1 MLKSYKFVILAAVA
15 AMLGGAQV
23 QLKAQQTLPYWQD
36 FTNVTGASGGVWCN
50 TCDITQLTNRG
61 FALYTNGT
69 GSYRPHIV
77 NNSSNTGVYYKYSS
91 NSQNQRSL
99 CMAAQSNT
107 NYGST
112 QHVVLPV
119 MAKPVKNL
127 IFKCWIATSSNSL
140 GTLSVGYVTDDNG
153 TGSFVSVQDFTA
165 NDASYCATP
174 GAQTTGGRDIEVDLS
189 SVPSTATRIALRWYN
204 NSSTAVSCCVDDI
217 NVIENPNITC
227 FAVSS
232 LAASSITTTSAT
244 LTWSEEGESTQWQV
258 RLDGGASQTVSS
270 TTYAL
275 TGLTANTAYTAEVRA
290 VCDASADEY
299 SDWTPVAFRTL
310 CNPISTL
317 PYTETFE
324 SYYTGVGEEIDPC
337 WHTATVGSTTTYVY
351 PNTRGTGSSSKSLF
365 MQAGTSY
372 YSLAVLPQLSVPLS
386 QLMIEFDL
394 KRDATLSNLSNVQV
408 GIITNPSD
416 ISTFTPLR
424 SINLTGAAANA
435 ESHYRFSLAS
445 LTGTGRLAFYV
456 PTATSTSCIDIDNV
470 TVDYL
475 PACPWIE
482 DFAIQSLTEGTL
494 TVTWSGS
501 ASQYEAQLA
510 TASDFTAGVTTNTV
524 SVTRATFS
532 GLETGQYYYVRVRAK
547 CGSDY
552 GEWSDALEAYAT
564 DFSAAGAT
572 GLYAATGTVVLNDL
586 EPHDWSIYTNDVDA
600 PMRSLNPLD
609 VKITYRGYGT
619 NNMVPNPA
627 GWAAGTATWATWD
640 ESRDAANSASDYTLS
655 TTAEDVS
662 VGVSAQE
669 RQYHAFEYYKTLD
682 RLDKVAGTGRAE
694 YRTIFN
700 PFSRRPA
707 VNPESFT
714 WEQVIDHANGGAPC
728 FRGFAWW
735 RVDAIQGGSVYTVP
749 TGGTPLQV
757 GDLVKADQKL
767 YFEGTTG
774 VEIEFTAMWARAMV
788 RYMSYTGSD
797 MNNPGTQVGINQLN
811 DSWGA
816 SSLKANYDMMERNF
830 LVVDQ
835 QTFLTTNT
843 NSIARV
849 MLEQGGNV
857 NGAYSSLFPNGTY
870 DGVEEA
876 DGPVTANK
884 TTARDVVRHATK
896 IELCPGEGLDDN
908 RVIFAQSNVRIEYM
922 AIGRLYG
929 VKKGFHLDG
938 SHATLWGTYNARGN
952 NFTLGRGIV
961 EAEGSKGTFNYIWGA
976 GPQFSGAY
984 NSYSIGSGNAVW
996 ACKRNSDNDPLN
1008 HSGTVLTRGVS
1019 YHYPSAGNYYSND
1032 LNYTIRLESGYVGC
1046 VMTLYGW
1053 NYQYQTVDGANLNST
1068 GETATPTLRA
1078 NGQYNN
1084 FRFIY
1089 GNDFDRA
1096 DELQRVQALG
1106 TDYASKQG
1114 PNGQP
1119 YETLDSM
1126 LYHELY
1132 KNAKLKMYRPFRVS
1146 SFNMQINY
1154 QHKDSVYSDVTIKS
1168 GFIGQESIDRQK
1180 WGHGDGATGQAGD
1193 PRGTV
1198 VVDGISRGGWMVHS
1212 IYNVASNNNAH
1223 RGKRRMRIE
1232 GGFINSSV
1240 SLGAWDRTNDVT
1252 RWYSNAGN
1260 HRWATASEQQ
1270 SSMPNDVS
1278 TLRMTGGHITGS
1290 VFGGGNTYTASGGGR
1305 QIIITG
1311 GTVRAWIA
1319 GGVNGSDARPD
1330 QWEGIHFGNAWI
1342 YAGGTLHVGSGDT
1355 THRTVGDTVW
1365 HAAYCGINGTTDG
1378 QIFGAGCGLK
1388 PYYFRADS
1396 VEIDHQWNM
1405 NAWKHHRGG
1414 RVDSS
1419 FVYIADQAEVE
1430 GDVYGG
1436 GNFGYNNTEDGDDYH
1451 SRWQSGS
1458 QGDPDYPA
1466 KGKATLRIL
1475 GGTVGGNV
1483 FGGANRKMGP
1493 EVDIL
1498 MKGGHVK
1505 RGIFGGS
1512 NTWGYIK
1519 KDVTINLLGG
1529 TVGTDERPGMV
1540 CGGGLGKET
1549 AVFGNITLNIGAA
1562 GTPGPV
1568 IYGDVY
1574 GGSQNGTTNAG
1585 STTKTAIG
1593 SFNLDPNHGA
1603 GGEYDFYNVAI
1614 DTADAQGYG
1623 YNTSKKTII
1632 NMRSGRIDGNLFGG
1646 GYGPGGTA
1654 ASTYGDITVNF
1665 LGGEVMENI
1674 YGCNNASGK
1683 PMGKVKVNIGTPDSV
1698 AASVADGDRSHR
1710 NRPVVH
1716 GSVFGGG
1723 NDAPYGTAHDN
1734 YTPVV
1739 EMFSGTVGRNVFGG
1753 GQGGTAEITL
1763 PDETHATKVLIRNG
1777 SVQGNVYG
1785 GGNDARV
1792 IGNTRVV
1799 IGHDGTLF
1807 TLTVASANPAQG
1819 TATGGGTYSQD
1830 EDVVLTATPA
1840 SGYSFKQW
1848 SDGNTDNPR
1857 TVTVTGNQTYTAE
1870 FETTPQYN
1878 IDVTANEPSWGTFSG
1893 AGSYDVGSRVQIK
1906 ATPNTGVRF
1915 TQWSDGVTY
1924 NPRTVTVTA
1933 DATYTAQFESVPQWT
1948 LTVQPNNASWGTASG
1963 GGTFYEGV
1971 ITSISASAND
1981 GYLFRRW
1988 SDGETYNPR
1997 TLSLSSN
2004 LTLTAIFEAIPTWT
2018 LALQVS
2024 PTGAGTVDGAG
2035 TYLETATATFST
2047 APNTGYRFLRWS
2059 DGSTNLSRS
2068 IRLTQDTSLTA
2079 IYEAIPTYVITANV
2093 ATGQSARGTVTGGG
2107 TYYENTTA
2115 TLRAQANEGYRFKR
2129 WTDDV
2134 TDNPR
2139 TVTVTSNATFTAEFE
2154 EFHIYWVD
2162 LGLPSGKLWAEVN
2175 VGATSEEERGDY
2187 FAWGETAPKTN
2198 YNWSTYA
2205 YSNGSQYTLTKYNSS
2220 SSYGTVDNKTTLE
2233 ATDDAATVN
2242 FGASAYMPSEADWNE
2257 LVNNSTITLATRNG
2271 VKGQLFVG
2279 TNGNSIFLPANGF
2292 YNSTSRQY
2300 ATSYGY
2306 YWSSTRYTTSY
2317 QAKRWYFSATD
2328 QSTRAVG
2335 NMNRFI
2341 GMGVRA
2347 VRNASSCA
2355 AQYTVTAN
2363 VATGQSAM
2371 GSVSGGGSYCQYQKT
2386 TLRATA
2392 NAGYMFKRWSDG
2404 ETTNPRTVYVTG
2416 NATYTAEFEEFV
2428 ITWVDMGLP
2437 SGTLWASVNV
2447 GATNMEDYGDYY
2459 AWGELTTKT
2468 NYSWSTYAHGN
2479 STSNITKYNAS
2490 DGLATLQPVDDIA
2503 TLTYGSGAAIPT
2515 ATEWL
2520 ELNNYTNFTTVTQ
2533 NGVSGALLTSTVN
2546 GRTLFFPYAGYK
2558 VNSTIISNNTAS
2570 CLWTSTRGSS
2580 VANGRHT
2587 YINSNT
2593 SRQVSTGVERYQG
2606 FNIRAVKPAGMK
2618 QITATAA
2625 NAAHGSVVGGG
2636 SYRVGAQAQLRATG
2650 NAGYAFQ
2657 QWNDGSTSNPRT
2669 VTVTD
2674 DATYTATFQ
2683 TAPTYPL
2690 TAVPGDAAWGSVT
2703 GGGNYT
2709 SGTTVTLTATPASGY
2724 IFVCWQDGNTSATR
2738 NVFTTTNNA
2747 TYTAYFTP
2755 STMQW
2760 VDLGLPSGR
2769 LWGTINVGA
2778 TTPYGAG
2785 GYYCWGGIAPQ
2796 SNYSDASARFYSSS
2810 GWTKYN
2816 ASDGLTTL
2824 QPADDIAYL
2833 TYGTGAHT
2841 PTMADFQELCASSAS
2856 KRTVTVGDRSC
2867 VVFIGSNGRCI
2878 ILPGC
2883 GYYGGSASGSPG
2895 SNYYYWTSTLST
2907 DKGKG
2912 VDAMPTNDNCL
2923 YNGTTGERRGYGFNI
2938 RAVKNP

>member
-1 MLKSYKFVILAAVA
+1 MKWVVAAVVA
-15 AMLGGAQV
+15 LLGGAQ
-23 QLKAQQTLPYWQD
+23 LNAQQSVPFSINFDGSAYG
-36 FTNVTGASGGVWCN
+36 GANGNCLTDKALNEHASMADWMSFANSGV
-50 TCDITQLTNRG
+50 
-61 FALYTNGT
+61 
-69 GSYRPHIV
+69 RPHLA
-77 NNSSNTGVYYKYSS
+77 NGAPNTSNQCYRSSGNRSICFVASTSYGTTKHVLFPPFSEPVGNLKLKFWFGTNS
-91 NSQNQRSL
+91 NS
-99 CMAAQSNT
+99 
-107 NYGST
+107 YGEL
-112 QHVVLPV
+112 Q
-119 MAKPVKNL
+119 
-127 IFKCWIATSSNSL
+127 
-140 GTLSVGYVTDDNG
+140 VGYVTGNN
-153 TGSFVSVQDFTA
+153 TGSFVGLYTFNA
-165 NDASYCATP
+165 NNESMCTSSTNP
-174 GAQTTGGRDIEVDLS
+174 QPSGVGRIIEVDLS
-189 SVPSTATRIALRWYN
+189 EAIPAATRIAIRWYN
-204 NSSTAVSCCVDDI
+204 NNSAVAACGIDDIEVTFNDNCRNVSNLAVS
-217 NVIENPNITC
+217 NLT
-227 FAVSS
+227 A
-232 LAASSITTTSAT
+232 TSGT
-244 LTWSEEGESTQWQV
+244 LTWTEGGTATQWKV
-258 RLDGGASQTVSS
+258 SLNGGTEQTVTS
-270 TTYAL
+270 TSYAL
-275 TGLTANTAYTAEVRA
+275 TGLTANTVYTAMVKA
-290 VCDASADEY
+290 VCAADNI
-299 SDWTPVAFRTL
+299 SNGVTLSFRTQ

-324 SYYTGVGEEIDPC
+324 SYTTGVGEEIDPC
-337 WHTATVGSTTTYVY
+337 WHTATVGNATKYVY

-435 ESHYRFSLAS
+435 ESHYRLSLAS
-445 LTGTGRLAFYV
+445 LTGSGRLAFYV
-456 PTATSTSCIDIDNV
+456 PTASSTSCIDIDNV

-482 DFAIQSLTEGTL
+482 DFAVQSLTEGTL
-494 TVTWSGS
+494 TVAWSGS

-510 TASDFTAGVTTNTV
+510 TASDFTAGLVTNTV
-524 SVTRATFS
+524 ALTRATFS

-552 GEWSDALEAYAT
+552 GEWSAPLEVFMT
-564 DFSAAGAT
+564 DFSSAGAT
-572 GLYAATGTVVLNDL
+572 GLYPGNGTVLLNDL
-586 EPHDWSIYTNDVDA
+586 EPHDWSLYTNDVDA

-669 RQYHAFEYYKTLD
+669 RQYHTFEYYKTLD

-749 TGGTPLQV
+749 SGGTPLQV

-774 VEIEFTAMWARAMV
+774 VEVQFTAMWARAMV

-811 DSWGA
+811 NSWGA
-816 SSLKANYDMMERNF
+816 SSLKANYDMTERNF

-835 QTFLTTNT
+835 QTFLTTNS

-849 MLEQGGNV
+849 MLEQGVNV

-896 IELCPGEGLDDN
+896 IELCPGEGIDDN

-984 NSYSIGSGNAVW
+984 NSYSIGSW
-996 ACKRNSDNDPLN
+996 ACRRNSDNDPLN
-1008 HSGTVLTRGVS
+1008 NSGAVLTRGVS
-1019 YHYPSAGNYYSND
+1019 YHYPSSGDHYSND
-1032 LNYTIRLESGYVGC
+1032 LNYTLRLESGYVGC

-1053 NYQYQTVDGANLNST
+1053 NYHYQTVDGADLNTT
-1068 GETATPTLRA
+1068 GQTATPGLRA
-1078 NGQYNN
+1078 NGNDNN

-1146 SFNMQINY
+1146 SFNMQINN

-1180 WGHGDGATGQAGD
+1180 WGHGDGATGQAVD
-1193 PRGTV
+1193 PRGKV
-1198 VVDGISRGGWMVHS
+1198 MVDGILRGGWMVHS

-1252 RWYSNAGN
+1252 RWYSTYTGGGNASHG
-1260 HRWATASEQQ
+1260 WASASQQQ

-1355 THRTVGDTVW
+1355 THRTVGDTVY
-1365 HAAYCGINGTTDG
+1365 HSAFCGINGATDG
-1378 QIFGAGCGLK
+1378 QIFGAGCGMK

-1436 GNFGYNNTEDGDDYH
+1436 GNYGYNNTEDGDDY
-1451 SRWQSGS
+1451 STRWPSGS
-1458 QGDPDYPA
+1458 QGDPNYPA

-1475 GGTVGGNV
+1475 GGTVGGRV

-1498 MKGGHVK
+1498 MKSGRVK
-1505 RGIFGGS
+1505 RGIYGGS

-1519 KDVTINLLGG
+1519 RDVTINLLGG
-1529 TVGTDERPGMV
+1529 TVGTDEQPAIV

-1568 IYGDVY
+1568 IKGDVY
-1574 GGSQNGTTNAG
+1574 GGSMKGSVNSG
-1585 STTKTAIG
+1585 STTKTSLG
-1593 SFNLDPNHGA
+1593 VFNDVPNHGTNQQ
-1603 GGEYDFYNVAI
+1603 YDIYSVSL
-1614 DTADAQGYG
+1614 DTALAQGYG
-1623 YNTSKKTII
+1623 YNPDKHTSV
-1632 NMRSGRIDGNLFGG
+1632 NMYSGVVEGNLFGG
-1646 GYGPGGTA
+1646 GSGPDNA
-1654 ASTYGDITVNF
+1654 NPPVYGDITVNF

-1698 AASVADGDRSHR
+1698 AASVADGNRSHR

-1723 NDAPYGTAHDN
+1723 NDAPYGTANDN

-1739 EMFSGTVGRNVFGG
+1739 EMFSGTVGKNVFGG
-1753 GQGGTAEITL
+1753 GQGGTAVITL
-1763 PDETHATKVLIRNG
+1763 PNETHATKVLIRNG

-1840 SGYSFKQW
+1840 AGYSFAQW
-1848 SDGNTDNPR
+1848 SDGNTNNPR
-1857 TVTVTGNQTYTAE
+1857 TVTVKGDQTYTAQ
-1870 FETTPQYN
+1870 FETTPSYT
-1878 IDVTANEPSWGTFSG
+1878 ITTVADPSTLGSVSGDGTYEKG
-1893 AGSYDVGSRVQIK
+1893 TRVVLT
-1906 ATPNTGVRF
+1906 ATPNDAGSRF

-1924 NPRTVTVTA
+1924 NPRTVTVTT

-1948 LTVQPNNASWGTASG
+1948 LTVRANNDSYGTVSG

-1971 ITSISASAND
+1971 ITSISASPND

-2004 LTLTAIFEAIPTWT
+2004 LTLTAIFEAIPTWNLT
-2018 LALQVS
+2018 LLVS
-2024 PTGAGTVDGAG
+2024 PAGAGTVDGAG
-2035 TYLETATATFST
+2035 TYMETATASFST

-2059 DGSTNLSRS
+2059 DGVTNLSRS
-2068 IRLTQDTSLTA
+2068 MRLTENTTLTA
-2079 IYEAIPTYVITANV
+2079 IYEAIPTYTITANV
-2093 ATGQSARGTVTGGG
+2093 ATGQSAHGTVTGGG

-2115 TLRAQANEGYRFKR
+2115 TLSAQANEGYRFKR

-2154 EFHIYWVD
+2154 EFHIYYVD
-2162 LGLPSGKLWAEVN
+2162 LGLPSGTMWAEVN
-2175 VGATSEEERGDY
+2175 VNAINPYDYGDY
-2187 FAWGETAPKTN
+2187 FAWGEKAPKDN
-2198 YNWSTYA
+2198 YSWTYYA
-2205 YSNGSQYTLTKYNSS
+2205 HGSGTSALTKYNTNSS
-2220 SSYGTVDNKTTLE
+2220 NGTVDNKTTLE
-2233 ATDDAATVN
+2233 ADDDAATAILGN
-2242 FGASAYMPSEADWNE
+2242 IARTPTADEWRE
-2257 LVNNSTITLATRNG
+2257 LINNTTSVSTTQNG
-2271 VKGQLFVG
+2271 IQGMLFTG
-2279 TNGNSIFLPANGF
+2279 PNGNSIFLPAAG
-2292 YNSTSRQY
+2292 YKSGTVTSSRG
-2300 ATSYGY
+2300 SYGY
-2306 YWSSTRYTTSY
+2306 YWTASLTASTTTPYYAQSGSQYLSGNSSPNVTNQYRYY
-2317 QAKRWYFSATD
+2317 
-2328 QSTRAVG
+2328 
-2335 NMNRFI
+2335 
-2341 GMGVRA
+2341 GMPVRA
-2347 VRNASSCA
+2347 VRNGCSGN
-2355 AQYTVTAN
+2355 QYTITAGA
-2363 VATGQSAM
+2363 ATGQSAM
-2371 GSVSGGGSYCQYQKT
+2371 GSVSGGGTYCQYTKIA
-2386 TLRATA
+2386 LVATFSV
-2392 NAGYMFKRWSDG
+2392 GYRFKQWSDG
-2404 ETTNPRTVYVTG
+2404 NTDNPRIVGVNA
-2416 NATYTAEFEEFV
+2416 NATYTAEFEPVLYSTGFE
-2428 ITWVDMGLP
+2428 
-2437 SGTLWASVNV
+2437 SGQ
-2447 GATNMEDYGDYY
+2447 
-2459 AWGELTTKT
+2459 
-2468 NYSWSTYAHGN
+2468 
-2479 STSNITKYNAS
+2479 
-2490 DGLATLQPVDDIA
+2490 DGGWMFNN
-2503 TLTYGSGAAIPT
+2503 GS
-2515 ATEWL
+2515 
-2520 ELNNYTNFTTVTQ
+2520 YTNKWYIGTAASK
-2533 NGVSGALLTSTVN
+2533 SGSKGL
-2546 GRTLFFPYAGYK
+2546 Y
-2558 VNSTIISNNTAS
+2558 ISNNNGTSNQYSDRTAS
-2570 CLWTSTRGSS
+2570 QTFAYRSLDFTAGSHTITFDWKCNGEGSYDYLVVYLCPDAQTPSASLVSGYDNFPSASGWQRLTPKYLNGQTSWQTFSQTFNVSTAGAYKLVFFWLNDGS
-2580 VANGRHT
+2580 VAN
-2587 YINSNT
+2587 
-2593 SRQVSTGVERYQG
+2593 QP
-2606 FNIRAVKPAGMK
+2606 PAA
-2618 QITATAA
+2618 ID
-2625 NAAHGSVVGGG
+2625 NVV
-2636 SYRVGAQAQLRATG
+2636 
-2650 NAGYAFQ
+2650 
-2657 QWNDGSTSNPRT
+2657 
-2669 VTVTD
+2669 
-2674 DATYTATFQ
+2674 
-2683 TAPTYPL
+2683 
-2690 TAVPGDAAWGSVT
+2690 
-2703 GGGNYT
+2703 
-2709 SGTTVTLTATPASGY
+2709 
-2724 IFVCWQDGNTSATR
+2724 
-2738 NVFTTTNNA
+2738 
-2747 TYTAYFTP
+2747 
-2755 STMQW
+2755 
-2760 VDLGLPSGR
+2760 
-2769 LWGTINVGA
+2769 
-2778 TTPYGAG
+2778 
-2785 GYYCWGGIAPQ
+2785 
-2796 SNYSDASARFYSSS
+2796 
-2810 GWTKYN
+2810 
-2816 ASDGLTTL
+2816 
-2824 QPADDIAYL
+2824 
-2833 TYGTGAHT
+2833 
-2841 PTMADFQELCASSAS
+2841 
-2856 KRTVTVGDRSC
+2856 
-2867 VVFIGSNGRCI
+2867 I
-2878 ILPGC
+2878 I
-2883 GYYGGSASGSPG
+2883 
-2895 SNYYYWTSTLST
+2895 
-2907 DKGKG
+2907 
-2912 VDAMPTNDNCL
+2912 
-2923 YNGTTGERRGYGFNI
+2923 
-2938 RAVKNP
+2938 KN